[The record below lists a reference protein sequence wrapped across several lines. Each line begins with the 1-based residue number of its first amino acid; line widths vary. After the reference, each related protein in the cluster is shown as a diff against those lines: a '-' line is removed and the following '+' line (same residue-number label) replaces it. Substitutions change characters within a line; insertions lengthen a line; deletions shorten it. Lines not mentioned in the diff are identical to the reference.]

1 MRSMALEAWLIVSC
15 CMPAALASNLSV
27 AEAVP
32 HLDSSGRDG
41 YRAFLEAGTHRAFV
55 IAPGGSWAWKAD
67 GANAPTVLKAA
78 LQACHEQSGEICAP
92 YATDDRIVF
101 DTQQW
106 PTLWGPYAN
115 SKDARNSRVGKAR
128 GERFFDLRFNSP
140 TGKSI
145 TLSELRGRVLVL
157 HFWASWCQPCQ
168 LEMPQLQRL
177 HEALENGPEVQLV
190 LLQVRENISTA
201 SKWMQRQHLSL
212 PLHDS
217 GMQDNNA
224 KLLTLANGKKIA
236 DRDLA
241 TTFPTTYVLDKL
253 GMVVFSHAGP
263 LDGWPDYLPFL
274 LDVVAKSGR

>member
-1 MRSMALEAWLIVSC
+1 M
-15 CMPAALASNLSV
+15 
-27 AEAVP
+27 
-32 HLDSSGRDG
+32 
-41 YRAFLEAGTHRAFV
+41 
-55 IAPGGSWAWKAD
+55 
-67 GANAPTVLKAA
+67 
-78 LQACHEQSGEICAP
+78 
-92 YATDDRIVF
+92 
-101 DTQQW
+101 
-106 PTLWGPYAN
+106 
-115 SKDARNSRVGKAR
+115 GKAR

-177 HEALENGPEVQLV
+177 HEALGNGPEVQLV